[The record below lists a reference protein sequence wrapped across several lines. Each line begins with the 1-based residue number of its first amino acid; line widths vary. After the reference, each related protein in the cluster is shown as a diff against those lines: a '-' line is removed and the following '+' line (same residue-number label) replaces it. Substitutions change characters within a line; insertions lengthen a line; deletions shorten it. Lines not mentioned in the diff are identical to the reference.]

1 MADAST
7 TPRQLTPEAPES
19 NPEPQPPHRYAWL
32 GTFGERYEEDGSK
45 WIEAFCGCCYTEI
58 SQAWRDLEP
67 RCPFCKT
74 RCWAEPLICPQGVAG
89 EQTGSATSSQSRPA
103 TPMPEKAE
111 QEPIQQGPAESSR
124 DLLLSPSKSSS
135 SEDLCAAVVAMTIQP
150 VVAGKTSDVPSTD
163 DENVELLLK
172 MARGRGRIK
181 SESQGEKSSTSS
193 TGSGML
199 LKSVARRRY
208 PKPNWGLMDM
218 GPLPKCTLPE
228 GEHRFEP
235 MVPVTPPTDPTFCF
249 PPEWPSTPPP
259 PHAVNKDTF
268 CWVAPGRADPER
280 YRAVSRVQRLINT
293 RVFEKWGFYMPYAPE
308 WVFDEIAKHVDE
320 WIYGELIRREK
331 TGLGGVFKKDR
342 EKRHRDV
349 DYLYDIAQ
357 EWWFGRTIL
366 KHGVKSCGKHQEE
379 RNFSLSS
386 DLPSGGR
393 IDKPH
398 PAYYVSYEV
407 TKAKYERNM
416 H

>member
-7 TPRQLTPEAPES
+7 SPRQLTPEAPES

-124 DLLLSPSKSSS
+124 DVLLSPTKSSS

-228 GEHRFEP
+228 GELIQ
-235 MVPVTPPTDPTFCF
+235 
-249 PPEWPSTPPP
+249 S
-259 PHAVNKDTF
+259 
-268 CWVAPGRADPER
+268 
-280 YRAVSRVQRLINT
+280 VQRLINT

-331 TGLGGVFKKDR
+331 IGLGGIFKKDR